1 MNDKELIR
9 KIKKLGKIQPSQK
22 WLGLTRYNLIAELDS
37 ENQSFGMTG
46 FFNWL
51 LQAQS
56 MALVTCLILIFLGGP
71 WLAVKASQPSLPG
84 DLLYSV
90 KKINEGVQITVALER
105 NKAKLQA
112 EFAGSRLEE
121 LDKITEDSFSQ
132 EEKTDKSKQ
141 ILNDFKSN
149 LAGIS
154 QHVSN
159 FSKEEAVAA
168 AKTAKKLKQDL
179 DNTKQDIPAEAGDNL
194 IEAEK
199 AIAEINYQILSVLTK
214 DNEENTEKLA
224 TSTDEEILIWLG
236 EIGTTTEGI
245 IE

>member
-1 MNDKELIR
+1 MNNKELIR

-22 WLGLTRYNLIAELDS
+22 WLGLTRYNLIAELDF
-37 ENQSFGMTG
+37 ENQSFKMTG
-46 FFNWL
+46 FFSWL

-112 EFAGSRLEE
+112 EFANSRLEE
-121 LDKITEDSFSQ
+121 LNKITEDSFSQ

-159 FSKEEAVAA
+159 FSKEEAVAV
-168 AKTAKKLKQDL
+168 AKTAKKLKEDL
-179 DNTKQDIPAEAGDNL
+179 DNTKQDIPVEAGDNL

-224 TSTDEEILIWLG
+224 TSTDEEILIWLE
-236 EIGTTTEGI
+236 EIGTTTEEI

>member
-1 MNDKELIR
+1 MNDKKLIR

-46 FFNWL
+46 FFSWL

-56 MALVTCLILIFLGGP
+56 MALVTCLMLIFVGGP

-90 KKINEGVQITVALER
+90 KKINEGVQSTITSEQ
-105 NKAKLQA
+105 NKVQLQA
-112 EFAGSRLEE
+112 EFANTRLEE
-121 LDKITEDSFSQ
+121 LDKITGNSFSQ
-132 EEKTDKSKQ
+132 EEKVDKSKQ
-141 ILNDFKSN
+141 VLNDFKNN

-159 FSKEEAVAA
+159 FSKEEAVAV

-179 DNTKQDIPAEAGDNL
+179 DDTKQDIPAEAEDNL

-199 AIAEINYQILSVLTK
+199 AIAEINHQILSVLTK
-214 DNEENTEKLA
+214 DNEEDVEKLA

-236 EIGTTTEGI
+236 EISTTTEEI

>member
-1 MNDKELIR
+1 MDNKELIR
-9 KIKKLGKIQPSQK
+9 KIKKLSKIQPSQK
-22 WLGLTRYNLIAELDS
+22 WLGLTRYELIAELNS

-56 MALVTCLILIFLGGP
+56 MALVTCLLLIFIGGP

-90 KKINEGVQITVALER
+90 KKMNEGVLITVASDY

-154 QHVSN
+154 QHVGN
-159 FSKEEAVAA
+159 FSKEEAVAV
-168 AKTAKKLKQDL
+168 AKTAKKLKENLNDT
-179 DNTKQDIPAEAGDNL
+179 NSVGIENEL

-199 AIAEINYQILSVLTK
+199 AIAEVNYQILSVLTK
-214 DNEENTEKLA
+214 GNEEDIEELA
-224 TSTDEEILIWLG
+224 TSTDEEILIWL
-236 EIGTTTEGI
+236 EQVGTTTEEE